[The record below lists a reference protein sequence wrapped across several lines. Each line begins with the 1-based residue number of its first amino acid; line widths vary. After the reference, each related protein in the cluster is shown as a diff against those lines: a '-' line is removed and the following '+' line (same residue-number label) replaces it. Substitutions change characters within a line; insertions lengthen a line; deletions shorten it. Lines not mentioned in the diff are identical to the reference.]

1 MSAPSTSSSIRRVD
15 GLAKVTGTAVYGN
28 DITLP
33 GMLYGVCRYADIAA
47 GKIDKLDL
55 SEALAIP
62 GVVKIATYQ
71 DIPGEPVVGI
81 MVKDYLPIIKDE
93 VVFHGDVIAVIAA
106 ETYEAACLAADKIH
120 ISYTPYA
127 PITDVEHALEPDAR
141 LIHP

>member
-28 DITLP
+28 DIILP

-55 SEALAIP
+55 NEALAIP

-93 VVFHGDVIAVIAA
+93 VVFTVMS
-106 ETYEAACLAADKIH
+106 L
-120 ISYTPYA
+120 
-127 PITDVEHALEPDAR
+127 R
-141 LIHP
+141 LSPQKLMKPPVWQQIKFIFLIRLTRPLPTLNMH